1 MVRYIRDTTGPFAE
15 RPYYEPAEL
24 DRECESIMVG
34 FLRSIYREAKF
45 PVATEDLKKL
55 IERDVD
61 DLDCYADLSEYG
73 ADVEGVTEFY
83 PGRKPVVKIAA
94 ELTEDERRENRLRT
108 TLTHEHGHVHFH
120 AYLFTMN
127 QAQGRLFQKARIDRI
142 ICKRNTMLDAP
153 QSDWMEWQAGYVC
166 GALLMPLSYIR
177 CLVSDFLAEHHHFGP
192 IAAGSLNARNL
203 ITRVVE
209 AFGVSQEAAR
219 VRLLKLN
226 YLGEERGRALFA

>member
-1 MVRYIRDTTGPFAE
+1 MVRYIRDTTGRFAE
-15 RPYYEPAEL
+15 RPYYEPEEL
-24 DRECESIMVG
+24 NRECESIMVG
-34 FLRSIYREAKF
+34 FLRSIYREVKF

-55 IERDVD
+55 IERDAD

-127 QAQGRLFQKARIDRI
+127 QAQGRLFQRARIDRI

-153 QSDWMEWQAGYVC
+153 QSDWMEWQAGFAC
-166 GALLMPLSYIR
+166 GAFLMPQGPLSAAIR
-177 CLVSDFLAEHHHFGP
+177 R
-192 IAAGSLNARNL
+192 I
-203 ITRVVE
+203 
-209 AFGVSQEAAR
+209 
-219 VRLLKLN
+219 
-226 YLGEERGRALFA
+226 GEELRLPAGKVSSSWLRTRRGMLKRSSTAKGRWLQLCSTPRTWLAS